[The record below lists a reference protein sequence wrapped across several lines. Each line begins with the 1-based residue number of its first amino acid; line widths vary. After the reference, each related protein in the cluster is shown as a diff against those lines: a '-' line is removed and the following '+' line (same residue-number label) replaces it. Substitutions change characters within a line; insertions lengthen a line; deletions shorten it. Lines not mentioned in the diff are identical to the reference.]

1 MHWQATA
8 LISLITVLSVA
19 GQIIPYQNI
28 IRCRACN
35 NAVTL
40 DDCSTLTVCDNRT
53 EMCYMEEII
62 TASFTILYR
71 GGCRARQHCNPSTQS
86 IGRRNSL
93 ELTSCSECCSLNN
106 DCNHRLCGI
115 RSSLVNVSQCY
126 HCDSSA
132 AGSTQSD
139 VMNPEDCV
147 TLTTCDAN
155 EVCQAETHYRP
166 GLSLTFRYGCQNINM
181 CKLLMK
187 RAFEHLQECDGRE
200 GTEGCQFQ
208 STCYACC
215 ADGGCN
221 YSDCSSLQKRLYQLY
236 KNQLFSLDTLST
248 RSSG

>member
-1 MHWQATA
+1 MTNARPDDISLVMHWQATA
-8 LISLITVLSVA
+8 LISLITVLSDVLY
-19 GQIIPYQNI
+19 GGDNHCIIY
-28 IRCRACN
+28 
-35 NAVTL
+35 
-40 DDCSTLTVCDNRT
+40 
-53 EMCYMEEII
+53 
-62 TASFTILYR
+62 
-71 GGCRARQHCNPSTQS
+71 NPVPRWMQGKT
-86 IGRRNSL
+86 G
-93 ELTSCSECCSLNN
+93 
-106 DCNHRLCGI
+106 
-115 RSSLVNVSQCY
+115 LVNVSQCY

-155 EVCQAETHYRP
+155 E
-166 GLSLTFRYGCQNINM
+166 M

-221 YSDCSSLQKRLYQLY
+221 YSDCSSLQMTI
-236 KNQLFSLDTLST
+236 N
-248 RSSG
+248 